1 MGSLHLTLVSE
12 VLLAEIRAY
21 VANELFKIR
30 KKTES
35 LYSEFGKVK
44 EMKRGVELMR
54 KDMQMS
60 EQMTPLPTETMITQ
74 LDREFEVLRK

>member
-1 MGSLHLTLVSE
+1 MSE

-30 KKTES
+30 KSTQS

-44 EMKRGVELMR
+44 EMKRGVELMKR
-54 KDMQMS
+54 DMQMCD
-60 EQMTPLPTETMITQ
+60 QMTPLPTETMVTQ
-74 LDREFEVLRK
+74 LDREFEILRK

>member
-1 MGSLHLTLVSE
+1 MHLTLVSE

-35 LYSEFGKVK
+35 LLEIK
-44 EMKRGVELMR
+44 
-54 KDMQMS
+54 
-60 EQMTPLPTETMITQ
+60 
-74 LDREFEVLRK
+74 